1 MSQHLLFLVV
11 GLGAGAAFA
20 GLAMAL
26 VVTYRGTGVI
36 NIAQGAM
43 AMWSAFVFDE
53 LRRSGTLV
61 LPVGRIDLGDHLAT
75 GPALLLALGVA
86 MLIALVLHL
95 VVFRPLRSTPPL
107 GRVVASVGVTIVLQA
122 LVLLQFGTE
131 RRAVPA
137 TLPHSSIKIGSL
149 RFSEDRIWL
158 TLMVVAIA
166 VGLWAFGRFT
176 CTGLATRAAA
186 QDEKG
191 AVLLGYAPDRLAAV
205 TWVLAAAVGGLIAV
219 LVAPTVGLEPTYW
232 TFIVVPALA
241 CALAGRMTSVG
252 VAAGAGLALGAVQS
266 EITLLSSRSWWP
278 GWATVGVAQSVPFV
292 VIVIVLFLVG
302 SRLPARGSLTIDPL
316 PKVDAP
322 RPRPGLVALLIGA
335 GVLAVVLTHGSYR
348 FGVITS
354 MIVSVIALSLVVLTG
369 LVGQISLA
377 QAAFAGTAGFALS
390 KIGTTVPFPLSLL
403 GAALIATG
411 LGLIVAVPALRIR
424 GVQLAVVTLAAG
436 VAIEQFVFRNP
447 KLSPA
452 TGSFIPAARLLG
464 LDLAVRRGT
473 DLARWQFGVLVLTV
487 LALAALGVAN
497 LVRSGTGRA
506 FLAVRSNERA
516 AASVGIDVARM
527 KMIAFAM
534 SAFLAGLGGALIG
547 YSRGQLS
554 ADSFGVVVSLGLLA
568 FAYLGGI
575 TSIGGALVAG
585 ALAPLGLGY
594 VVLDRTFHLGRHYL
608 LLSGVLLVAT
618 AILNPSG
625 IAGKTREH
633 VAALRIRIRRA
644 RVASVDLPAT
654 PAVRNAAAPS
664 GVRP

>member
-1 MSQHLLFLVV
+1 MSQHLLFVVV

-20 GLAMAL
+20 GVAMAL

-61 LPVGRIDLGDHLAT
+61 LPVGRISLGDEVSS
-75 GPALLLALGVA
+75 GPALLVSVGVA
-86 MLIALVLHL
+86 MLIALVVHL
-95 VVFRPLRSTPPL
+95 AVFRPLRSAPAL
-107 GRVVASVGVTIVLQA
+107 ARVVASVGVTIVLQA

-137 TLPHSSIKIGSL
+137 TLPHSSINIGSF
-149 RFSEDRIWL
+149 RFAEDRIWL
-158 TLMVVAIA
+158 TVVVLMLAL
-166 VGLWAFGRFT
+166 GLWASGKFT
-176 CTGLATRAAA
+176 RTGLATRAAA

-205 TWVLAAAVGGLIAV
+205 TWVMAAAVGGVVAV
-219 LVAPTVGLEPTYW
+219 LVAPTVGLEPTFW
-232 TFIVVPALA
+232 TLLVVPALA
-241 CALAGRMTSVG
+241 CALVGRMTSVG
-252 VAAGAGLALGAVQS
+252 VAAAAGLALGGVQS
-266 EITLLSSRSWWP
+266 EITLLSSRTWWP

-292 VIVIVLFLVG
+292 VIVIALFLIG
-302 SRLPARGSLTIDPL
+302 SRLPTRGSLSLDPL
-316 PKVDAP
+316 PKVVAP
-322 RPRPGLVALLIGA
+322 RSRPGVVALLVGA
-335 GVLAVVLTHGSYR
+335 GVLAIVLTHGSYR

-354 MIVSVIALSLVVLTG
+354 MIVAVIALSLVVLTG

-390 KIGTTVPFPLSLL
+390 KIGTTLPFPISLL

-411 LGLIVAVPALRIR
+411 LGSIVAVPALRIR
-424 GVQLAVVTLAAG
+424 GVQLAIVTLAAG

-447 KLSPA
+447 KLSSP
-452 TGSFIPAARLLG
+452 TGSFIPTARLLG
-464 LDLAVRRGT
+464 LDLAARRGT

-487 LALAALGVAN
+487 LVIAALAVAN
-497 LVRSGTGRA
+497 LIRSETGRA

-516 AASVGIDVARM
+516 AASVGIDVAHV
-527 KMIAFAM
+527 KIVAFAM

-554 ADSFGVVVSLGLLA
+554 ADSFGVTVSLGLLA

-575 TSIGGALVAG
+575 TSIGGAVVAG
-585 ALAPLGLGY
+585 ALAPLGIGY

-608 LLSGVLLVAT
+608 LLSGLLLVAT
-618 AILNPSG
+618 AVLNPSG
-625 IAGKTREH
+625 IAGTTSEH
-633 VAALRIRIRRA
+633 LSALRPRVGRA
-644 RVASVDLPAT
+644 RAGTVDRPA
-654 PAVRNAAAPS
+654 AVVSSAAAAS
-664 GVRP
+664 GARP